1 MFSIHS
7 IRGKIPPSISSP
19 TAHPGSTP
27 RPASIL
33 DNRPRTGPPHR
44 NLARPISSIDGVTGG
59 GGGGGGSPN
68 ENQPPASLRANSMQR
83 PEDGAIFP
91 LPQFQEIT
99 EHPPASFSILVG
111 IPDAFP
117 MPQTIQSELQFND
130 GWHLT
135 NLANYHCRIEWL
147 LNEKLIAVLMALRFI

>member
-59 GGGGGGSPN
+59 GGGGGGGGSPN
-68 ENQPPASLRANSMQR
+68 ENQPPASLRPIQCSGRRMAPSFHFHNSKKLR
-83 PEDGAIFP
+83 
-91 LPQFQEIT
+91 
-99 EHPPASFSILVG
+99 SILQHPSASSWESLTRFQCPKQFKVNCNLTTGG
-111 IPDAFP
+111 I
-117 MPQTIQSELQFND
+117 
-130 GWHLT
+130 
-135 NLANYHCRIEWL
+135 
-147 LNEKLIAVLMALRFI
+147 